1 MVSCLRQTFCHKDK
15 TILRHAVLC
24 FAGILLLGLPGCE
37 SVQEFFEFDENGGSS
52 SRTAKT
58 SALAK
63 PPEDA
68 NATPNIAAIPPFE
81 PKPGGMLGALG
92 VNLQPY
98 MAKDIKDPMER
109 IARLESVVG
118 AIQRDLR
125 ILAPSLQELAAVE
138 SDMQDLVKKLEKVVE
153 GGPKQAH
160 GKPQPLGHK
169 KTSKAA
175 HSSGKSSTAPHPPKN
190 SNGVHVKELR
200 TGAHP
205 GKTRL
210 VLDVSAKTDF
220 SVDIDNSE
228 KLLIVELP
236 HSGWKGPVEKNFKN
250 SRLLNSYRVNSFG
263 HNGSIL
269 IVQLKKGSSVVH
281 KGAIP
286 AAKGKPHRIVI
297 DLSE

>member
-1 MVSCLRQTFCHKDK
+1 MVSGQRQISCHKDK
-15 TILRHAVLC
+15 IALRRTMLC
-24 FAGILLLGLPGCE
+24 FASIVLLGLPGCE
-37 SVQEFFEFDENGGSS
+37 SVQEFFDMDEGHSGKVS
-52 SRTAKT
+52 KT

-63 PPEDA
+63 PPEEA
-68 NATPNIAAIPPFE
+68 NATPNIAAVPPFE

-98 MAKDIKDPMER
+98 LSKDIKDPMER
-109 IARLESVVG
+109 IERLETVVG

-138 SDMQDLVKKLEKVVE
+138 SDMQDLVKKLEKIVE
-153 GGPKQAH
+153 NGPTQAH
-160 GKPQPLGHK
+160 GKPKSLGHQ
-169 KTSKAA
+169 KTHKAGQ
-175 HSSGKSSTAPHPPKN
+175 SSGKNTTSSQPPKN
-190 SNGVHVKELR
+190 SGGVHVKELR
-200 TGAHP
+200 TGIHP
-205 GKTRL
+205 GKVRL

-236 HSGWKGPVEKNFKN
+236 ASGWKGPIEKNFKK
-250 SRLLNSYRVNSFG
+250 SKLLNSYRVNSFG

-269 IVQLKKGSSVVH
+269 IVQLKKGSSILH